1 MYRGRRISLSCNMG
15 GLTNFVRTLAQMRQ
29 TSTANGLLLIFDC
42 DGVLVDSEPIAAR
55 LTAEAVS
62 ELGWPMTAELA
73 KAEFLGDTFSNVIRR
88 IEEKIGRSVPSDW
101 PARSQA
107 NLLATLERELK
118 PVPGVRGAVEALVD
132 AGATLAVGS
141 QGSQQ
146 KMQLTL
152 SVTGLLPFFEGRVF
166 SASQVKR
173 PKPAPDLFLLA
184 AETLGFP
191 PARSVVIEDS
201 TRGVKAALAAGMRIV
216 GYTASVGRDAIVAA
230 GAEPIDD
237 LAKLPELLGL

>member
-1 MYRGRRISLSCNMG
+1 LSG
-15 GLTNFVRTLAQMRQ
+15 VR
-29 TSTANGLLLIFDC
+29 LLVIFDC

-73 KAEFLGDTFSNVIRR
+73 KAEFLGDTFANIIKRVEQR
-88 IEEKIGRSVPSDW
+88 IGRAVPADW

-107 NLLATLERELK
+107 NLLAALKRELT
-118 PVPGVRGAVEALVD
+118 PVQGVRSAIEALLG
-132 AGATLAVGS
+132 AGVTLAVGS
-141 QGSQQ
+141 QGSHE

-152 SVTGLLPFFEGRVF
+152 AVTQLLPFFAGRIF
-166 SASQVKR
+166 SATQVER

-184 AETLGFP
+184 ANTLGFSP
-191 PARSVVIEDS
+191 SESVVVEDS
-201 TRGVKAALAAGMRIV
+201 TKGVRAARAAGMRV
-216 GYTASVGRDAIVAA
+216 LGYTASVGREALVAA

-237 LAKLPELLGL
+237 LAHVPARLGIT